1 MKSLIKKL
9 IPKPLL
15 AVYHKSLAILAKVFY
30 GNTSDKMIVIGVT
43 GTNGKSSTVKLIA
56 NVLESHGA
64 KVGATSTVEFKV
76 AGKEWLNNTKMTM
89 LGRFALQ
96 KLLKQMNDA
105 GCKYAVVEVSSE
117 GIVQYRHYGIN
128 FDYVVFTNLTPEH
141 IESHGGFEN
150 YKKAKGK
157 LFEFLM
163 QRPRKKLNGQEIK
176 KVIVA
181 NKDDEHS
188 DYFLSFKADKKLIFS
203 TKDEISDVYA
213 NNILISPNGTSFDIG
228 DKKINLKLIGAFNV
242 YNCLPAVA
250 IGLNEG
256 ITMEKIINAL
266 QKIKVIP
273 GRMESIDEGQN
284 FNVIVDYCPEPY
296 SMKKMYET
304 VDLMQINK
312 IIHVLGSCGGGRDV
326 ARRPIL
332 GKMAGEKAD
341 YVIVTNEDPYDDDPQ
356 EIIDQVAAGALEAG
370 KILNQNLF
378 KILYR
383 KKAIEKAVSLANEN
397 DLVLITGKGSEQAMV
412 VKNLKKISW
421 DDRQVAREVI
431 KTSATSNISKTI

>member
-15 AVYHKSLAILAKVFY
+15 AIYHKALAILARVFY
-30 GNTSDKMIVIGVT
+30 GNPSEKMIVIGVT
-43 GTNGKSSTVKLIA
+43 GTNGKSSTVKLISKA
-56 NVLESHGA
+56 LESEGA
-64 KVGATSTVEFKV
+64 KVGATSTFEFKV
-76 AGKEWLNNTKMTM
+76 ADKEWLNNTKMTM

-163 QRPRKKLNGQEIK
+163 QRPKKKINEQEIK

-188 DYFLSFKADKKLIFS
+188 DYFLNFKADKKLIFS

-213 NNILISPNGTSFDIG
+213 NDIMVTPKGTSFRIG
-228 DKKINLKLIGAFNV
+228 DQQVNLRLIGAFNV

-256 ITMEKIINAL
+256 IDMEKIINAL
-266 QKIKVIP
+266 QKVEVIP
-273 GRMESIDEGQN
+273 GRMESINEGQN

-296 SMKKMYET
+296 SMKKMYEA
-304 VDLMQINK
+304 VDLMSINK

-326 ARRPIL
+326 TRRPIL
-332 GKMAGEKAD
+332 GKMAGQKSD
-341 YVIVTNEDPYDDDPQ
+341 YVIVTNEDPYDDDPM
-356 EIIDQVAAGALEAG
+356 EIIDQVAAGALDTG
-370 KILNQNLF
+370 KILDQNLF
-378 KILYR
+378 KILDR
-383 KKAIEKAVSLANEN
+383 RKAIEKAISLAKEN

-412 VKNLKKISW
+412 VKNLKKIPW

-431 KTSATSNISKTI
+431 RQIIL